1 MLTGSTLA
9 RSLFSQLP
17 CRRLRNPALFVAL
30 TSLPRNRISTTS
42 RHSLEERNGPGS
54 HDASATNSYQGSTV
68 HLLPSRPIVSANGT
82 PCLGRPSVS
91 SGMPALPADKN
102 SVNYLVGIDS
112 PSDTQDHQQHGCVSR
127 TRPRRPLGYTKR
139 KCPAQRRR
147 TLLWVMLTAKTPD
160 RAWAAYEELLSYRAA
175 IPHHSLHQLARL
187 LASIKPRT
195 RTVHLQL
202 LSVLKTLEMN
212 HGRLRLWEWNTL
224 IDSAGKQWH
233 KTRLEDYENS
243 LDIFNKRGVL
253 PAGNAASAGD
263 AANAQADPCVTQQN
277 PDIWTYNILLSIASR
292 SNLPLTVRH
301 ASSLLLA
308 SGLTPNR
315 YTHLCLLRYFAVRQD
330 LRSVRSTLRKMKQQG
345 LEVGLDGINACLWAY
360 GRNGRF
366 DVALRVYRVLRNNV
380 KPTLNLGEHNI
391 DDDARYI
398 RDTVGLDILDDIAPD
413 EITYTMMIQTLAYHG
428 DLRNA
433 LSVYVDMLSTPNRE
447 AGAHTG
453 DTTVDPVCYKPS
465 MAAFRGLFLG
475 FARHGQDSEHRT
487 VEVECITAL
496 FSSSQVSWDQDTLET
511 VFAAFLQLPN
521 LPKPTD
527 RVIYWILAAFDKTS
541 GNDDAKLREV
551 WTKLEAKYGDGWG
564 GRLEEIR
571 RSIFTSGDGKGIT
584 TMTSKSTRFATDSV

>member
-1 MLTGSTLA
+1 
-9 RSLFSQLP
+9 
-17 CRRLRNPALFVAL
+17 
-30 TSLPRNRISTTS
+30 
-42 RHSLEERNGPGS
+42 
-54 HDASATNSYQGSTV
+54 
-68 HLLPSRPIVSANGT
+68 
-82 PCLGRPSVS
+82 
-91 SGMPALPADKN
+91 MPALPVDKN
-102 SVNYLVGIDS
+102 SVNHLVGIDS
-112 PSDTQDHQQHGCVSR
+112 PSDTQDRQQYGRVSR
-127 TRPRRPLGYTKR
+127 TRRPHRAPDYTKR
-139 KCPAQRRR
+139 KCPAQKRR

-160 RAWAAYEELLSYRAA
+160 RAWAAYEELLSYRVA
-175 IPHHSLHQLARL
+175 IPRHSLHQLARL

-212 HGRLRLWEWNTL
+212 HGQLRLWEWNTL

-243 LDIFNKRGVL
+243 LDIFHKRGVL
-253 PAGNAASAGD
+253 PVGNAASADD
-263 AANAQADPCVTQQN
+263 AANARADPCVTQQN

-366 DVALRVYRVLRNNV
+366 DVALRVYRVLRSNV
-380 KPTLNLGEHNI
+380 KPTPNLGEHNI

-398 RDTVGLDILDDIAPD
+398 RDAVGLDILDGFEPD
-413 EITYTMMIQTLAYHG
+413 GITYTTMIQTLAYHG

-433 LSVYVDMLSTPNRE
+433 LSVFVDMLSTPNRE
-447 AGAHTG
+447 AGACT
-453 DTTVDPVCYKPS
+453 DATVNPVCYKPS
-465 MAAFRGLFLG
+465 MTAFRGLFLG
-475 FARHGQDSEHRT
+475 FARYGRDPEHRS
-487 VEVECITAL
+487 VEVEPILAF
-496 FSSSQVSWDQDTLET
+496 FSSSQATWDQDSLET
-511 VFAAFLQLPN
+511 VFAAFLQLPS

-527 RVIYWILAAFDKTS
+527 RLIYWILAAFDKTS
-541 GNDDAKLREV
+541 GNDAAKLREV

-571 RSIFTSGDGKGIT
+571 KSIFALGDQK
-584 TMTSKSTRFATDSV
+584 A